1 MKDYGTSGESSMRIS
16 KTSPFRLLFILAPAC
31 LAGAILLTARSLEE
45 RRDAAISRANP
56 LVSATPQNALAAPP
70 APAAAAPAGT
80 PLQPLNN
87 PPPAARAGDSPVNL
101 RRTVTVEV
109 VEKTKDAVVYISTT
123 KLVERRASPFGDP
136 FWNFDRGI
144 VKVPANSLGSGFII
158 HRDGYVVT
166 NNHVID
172 HARQITVE
180 LIDGRK
186 LPADLISADAE
197 ADVAILHIH
206 SEKPFPV
213 LELGDS
219 SDLMIGEP
227 VIAVGNPMGYSHS
240 VSTGIVSALH
250 RDLNPDEAG
259 HSTLKDLIQTDAAI
273 NPGNSGGPLLNAYGQ
288 VIGINTAI
296 RGDAQNIGF
305 SIGINR
311 LRDLIPDLMNPA
323 QVTKMNVPLR
333 LTEQRTLTPPAN
345 IRTAVLLPGKAGA
358 APAVVES
365 IDGHRTSNLIDAYA
379 QLLRVSADDHS
390 LTIRLTDGKDMKV
403 AVGPVPTPDAIV
415 ESRRRLGILVEQL
428 TPIMAEKYHLA
439 TEDGLFV
446 SEVARNSI
454 AEKAGIQPGD
464 VIVQLGR
471 YRMSTLGDLAAGL
484 HRLPE
489 SGRVRIGVI
498 RGEQVGYGVLEF

>member
-1 MKDYGTSGESSMRIS
+1 MRIS
-16 KTSPFRLLFILAPAC
+16 TRSSLRFIIIVAPI
-31 LAGAILLTARSLEE
+31 LSAGAILLTARSIDQ
-45 RRDAAISRANP
+45 RPKDTRPDA
-56 LVSATPQNALAAPP
+56 VVFTPAAEPTPP
-70 APAAAAPAGT
+70 AASPAAA
-80 PLQPLNN
+80 PLRPLSS
-87 PPPAARAGDSPVNL
+87 PPPAARAAGGDAPINL

-180 LIDGRK
+180 LLDGRK
-186 LPADLISADAE
+186 LPADLISTDAE
-197 ADVAILHIH
+197 ADVAILRIH
-206 SEKPFPV
+206 SDKPFPV

-250 RDLNPDEAG
+250 RDLNPDEEG
-259 HSTLKDLIQTDAAI
+259 HSTLKDLVQTDAAI

-305 SIGINR
+305 SIAINR

-323 QVTKMNVPLR
+323 QVTKVNVPLR
-333 LTEQRTLTPPAN
+333 LTEQRTLTPPAT
-345 IRTAVLLPGKAGA
+345 IRTAVLLSGKDG
-358 APAVVES
+358 PAVVDS
-365 IDGHRTSNLIDAYA
+365 IDGHRTTDLVDAYA
-379 QLLRVSADDHS
+379 QLLRISADAHS
-390 LTIRLTDGKDMKV
+390 LTLKLANGKETKL

-415 ESRRRLGILVEQL
+415 ESRRRLGIVVAQL
-428 TPIMAEKYHLA
+428 TPIMAEKYKLA

-471 YRMSTLGDLAAGL
+471 YRVANLTDLAAGL